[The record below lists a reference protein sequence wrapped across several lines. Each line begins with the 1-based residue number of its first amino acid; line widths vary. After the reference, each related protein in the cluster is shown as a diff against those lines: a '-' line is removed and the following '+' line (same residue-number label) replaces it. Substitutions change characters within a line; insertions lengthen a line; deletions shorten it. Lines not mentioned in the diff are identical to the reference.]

1 MPSKFSTRS
10 YSISAILLLI
20 LAAIASQIPT
30 SNYHTAV
37 LRQQCRGRAS
47 AVPSTPRFRQLTAS
61 AVPLFS
67 VLRQLT
73 ASAVPF
79 TPRPLGAL
87 APEANLPQIAIS
99 TVASRSR
106 QGTASAVPSTQRLLG
121 ALAPEGLFTFTTHA
135 ADKSN
140 SVFSPDKGKL
150 NILLD
155 GKSVGREE
163 FSIEPT
169 GATWTAK
176 GKSSLQTPDG
186 KSAVVTGTLI
196 LNPDGSPVSYDWV
209 AQADKTNSA
218 HVTFVNGTAKTTLQM
233 QGAHPF
239 DQENS
244 FGSPRIAVLDNNL
257 YHQYIV
263 LARVYDWAR
272 RGTQSFPV
280 LIPQELTPGTIS
292 VDWAGAVTAEGKSY
306 EGLKVTTSDIEVIL
320 YLDSNHKLIRL
331 EVPSAKVSVVR
342 E

>member
-1 MPSKFSTRS
+1 MIQSKFSTRS
-10 YSISAILLLI
+10 CYTFAILLLTI
-20 LAAIASQIPT
+20 ATIASQIPT
-30 SNYHTAV
+30 SNYQPNILPTRHSERREESLFPYA
-37 LRQQCRGRAS
+37 
-47 AVPSTPRFRQLTAS
+47 TPS
-61 AVPLFS
+61 AVPLLS
-67 VLRQLT
+67 VL
-73 ASAVPF
+73 
-79 TPRPLGAL
+79 
-87 APEANLPQIAIS
+87 
-99 TVASRSR
+99 R
-106 QGTASAVPSTQRLLG
+106 QGTASAVPFNPRLLG
-121 ALAPEGLFTFTTHA
+121 ALAPEGLLTFTTHA

-244 FGSPRIAVLDNNL
+244 FGTPRITVLDNNL

-263 LARVYDWAR
+263 LARVYDWTR

-331 EVPSAKVSVVR
+331 EVPSAKVSVIR